1 MKAIRHRTAVVASA
15 VALAGTVLMPAG
27 PAAADGDAYLGRFDR
42 PEDGFMPERTVL
54 TTAEPADVLLD
65 PDRIDALV
73 DAAASYTEPL
83 PGAAHPLY
91 SGAVVLA
98 AHGGSVVAHE
108 ASGWSLRYAD
118 AAGAELPADEWIR
131 TAPDTIYDLASVS
144 KLFTTIV
151 VLQQVEAGLLDLD
164 TPVATYLPA
173 FAANGKDA
181 ITVRQLLTHTTGLPA
196 WLPLWRDWPTPEARI
211 AAVLDTAPTSTPGTR
226 YVYSDL
232 NMITAG
238 LVAEQVTGRSLD
250 ELVAAGVTQPLGMAD
265 TMYNPPAELRDRIA
279 ATEYQAAPPRG
290 MVHGEVHDEN
300 AWSLGG
306 VAGHAG
312 VFGTAADLA
321 RLSQAILNGGVYDGA
336 RILQT
341 ATVESMLSNENTAFP
356 GNAHGLGFELD
367 QMWYMDAL
375 ASPSSAGHTGYT
387 GTSLVIDPNSRSFV
401 ILLSNRVH
409 PSRSWGTI
417 NPARRAVAHHLA
429 MALAVS
435 PAKGQSAWTGHEGGA
450 TTSTLSLPVDLPE
463 GSRLSFDLFVDT
475 ESTDPLALEASTDGG
490 QTWQPVPFS
499 AESSDGTSVDAPRGI
514 ISGSHGREWLTAAAD
529 LGDLTGPL
537 NLRWRYVTDAYYEGR
552 GVFVDG
558 VRIRAGKRMVFE
570 GEAGDDAF
578 DANGW
583 TQTSR

>member
-1 MKAIRHRTAVVASA
+1 MAARRRTAVLASA
-15 VALAGTVLMPAG
+15 LALAGTVLVPAG
-27 PAAADGDAYLGRFDR
+27 PAAADGSSYLGRFDR

-54 TTAEPADVLLD
+54 TAAEPADVRLD
-65 PDRIDALV
+65 PDQIDALI

-118 AAGAELPADEWIR
+118 TAGAELPADEWIETR
-131 TAPDTIYDLASVS
+131 TDTIYDLASVS

-151 VLQQVEAGLLDLD
+151 VLQQVEAGLVALD

-173 FAANGKDA
+173 FGSNGKES

-211 AAVLDTAPTSTPGTR
+211 AAVLDAAPTSTPGTR

-250 ELVAAGVTQPLGMAD
+250 ELVAAGITEPLGMVD

-279 ATEYQAAPPRG
+279 ATEYQATPPRG

-321 RLSQAILNGGVYDGA
+321 RLAQAILNGGVYDGA
-336 RILQT
+336 RILET
-341 ATVESMLSNENTAFP
+341 ATVESMLTNENTEFP

-387 GTSLVIDPNSRSFV
+387 GTSLVIDPHSRSFV

-409 PSRSWGTI
+409 PSRSWGSI
-417 NPARRAVAHHLA
+417 NPARRAVAHRLA
-429 MALAVS
+429 MAMTVA
-435 PAKGQSAWTGHEGGA
+435 PAKGHSAWTAHEGGA
-450 TTSTLSLPVDLPE
+450 TTSTLGLSVRLPDRAKLT
-463 GSRLSFDLFVDT
+463 FDLFVDT
-475 ESTDPLALEASTDGG
+475 ESTDPLVLEASADGG
-490 QTWQPVPFS
+490 QTWRPVPFS
-499 AESSDGTSVDAPRGI
+499 AESPDGTTLDASAGR
-514 ISGSHGREWLTAAAD
+514 ISGAHDREWWTAVAD
-529 LGDLTGPL
+529 LSGLTGEAT
-537 NLRWRYVTDAYYEGR
+537 LRWRYVTDAYYEGR

-558 VRIRAGKRMVFE
+558 VQVRDGERVLFE

-578 DANGW
+578 EANGW
-583 TQTSR
+583 TLTSR